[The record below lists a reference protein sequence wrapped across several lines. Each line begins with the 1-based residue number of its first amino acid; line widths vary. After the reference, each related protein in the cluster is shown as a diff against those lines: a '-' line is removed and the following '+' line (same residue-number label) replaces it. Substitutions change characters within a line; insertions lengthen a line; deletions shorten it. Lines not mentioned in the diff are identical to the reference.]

1 MRTKRITA
9 ILSIIAVLTVF
20 SASSGIAALR
30 GICAAERYENSRGDA
45 VSADE
50 LDGSASMSVGSG
62 TDCALR
68 NVPEPHDFAWNSTL
82 PGAALSFGAD
92 KLRSES
98 APEPVAQAAFSEFLC
113 SILRRAP

>member
-50 LDGSASMSVGSG
+50 SDGSASTSVGSG
-62 TDCALR
+62 TDCVLR
-68 NVPEPHDFAWNSTL
+68 NVPEPH
-82 PGAALSFGAD
+82 
-92 KLRSES
+92 
-98 APEPVAQAAFSEFLC
+98 AQAAFSEFLC